1 MRILRV
7 LLGAL
12 WVVFFLWFGVYCA
25 TGRVRFWKQCNSQCS
40 LAEMNQYWADC
51 CCLECIDGL
60 YSDSDL
66 PDGYTTTSAD
76 DELPW
81 WTCCDVEEAYHLF
94 WKESIAFMPIFYIN
108 FWFWYLGYALSPTSI
123 IGLSKTTTNAEG
135 NEKLEYG
142 PRTTLTD
149 WVVVRHVSLHKSNT
163 SINDG
168 EEQEQQQEQD
178 QEPGFV
184 NDEYFVTV
192 QHFGQADPP
201 DLQLIDIPLKSSDV
215 YNQLQDYCEARDGK
229 WWKTKTTDVSN
240 PTNGY
245 SLITIGDDDKQLYM
259 YRPYSYH
266 SQWKFEGSVSAF
278 FVVSGAITFL
288 GEVPT
293 QRSVLV
299 FLFTNVSVALLARCI
314 ISRFGYNGKGGRVIV
329 RDHQSSRLSS
339 DGCIYIEMSDNPG
352 FTHTGSVN

>member
-1 MRILRV
+1 MGNMRIGV
-7 LLGAL
+7 L
-12 WVVFFLWFGVYCA
+12 VLWFVFLLWGVLYSA

-66 PDGYTTTSAD
+66 PYEYTTTSAD

-81 WTCCDVEEAYHLF
+81 WTCCNVEEAYHRF
-94 WKESIAFMPIFYIN
+94 RINSIAFLSLFYIN
-108 FWFWYLGYALSPTSI
+108 FWFWYFGYAFSPTSI
-123 IGLSKTTTNAEG
+123 IGLSKTSTNPEG

-142 PRTTLTD
+142 PRTTLSD
-149 WVVVRHVSLHKSNT
+149 SRVIRHVSLHNSNT
-163 SINDG
+163 SINDV
-168 EEQEQQQEQD
+168 EEQEQQQD

-184 NDEYFVTV
+184 NDEYFATV
-192 QHFGQADPP
+192 QLFGP

-215 YNQLQDYCEARDGK
+215 YNQLQDYCVARDGE

-266 SQWKFEGSVSAF
+266 SPWKFEGPGSALF
-278 FVVSGAITFL
+278 AVLGAIAFL

-293 QRSVLV
+293 QRSLLV
-299 FLFTNVSVALLARCI
+299 FLFTNVFMALLARCMF
-314 ISRFGYNGKGGRVIV
+314 SLFGYHGKGGRVIV
-329 RDHQSSRLSS
+329 RDQQSSRLSS
-339 DGCIYIEMSDNPG
+339 DDCIYIEMPDNPG